1 MRADQKEKKMRRR
14 LFRLVIFVVALSLAG
29 GLFATSSATKTLDLG
44 HWTLDRDAASQSGPT
59 ILKASLIVRA
69 NRLQRYWKAPD
80 TDNYWSWMPE
90 LSFTVV
96 GPINTGS
103 AFVVD
108 FTNEAG
114 APWYSVECE
123 TPASDGTRWQRIGT
137 PTITT
142 HIDKR
147 TTLATGV
154 FGFTIR
160 LRNELSGA
168 NEKVMSGKYKVTKF
182 HIGNNLPA
190 FKNQFEYVVDQDWNL
205 PIGYLYFNTPSD
217 QSMPPLVVSMW
228 FRGELDNTKL
238 AAYLF
243 FNGKQIGSTKE
254 QTGSADYDSA
264 IFANSHEGTRWERW
278 KFSWGQVRGWNA
290 DTSSANNTSQLFF
303 LAANPG
309 EYEVKVLRDGDLAR
323 SAKFTVGA
331 DGRLVDN
338 GITQK
343 NNLGGL
349 AMVLPVKLLGTGD
362 GQWDANAWKTDAFYG
377 NPLTG
382 FSAP

>member
-1 MRADQKEKKMRRR
+1 MKALLSR
-14 LFRLVIFVVALSLAG
+14 LLLVAISLSGAG
-29 GLFATSSATKTLDLG
+29 SF
-44 HWTLDRDAASQSGPT
+44 AASSNATVGPT
-59 ILKASLIVRA
+59 ILKASLTVRA
-69 NRLQRYWKAPD
+69 NRLLRYWKAPD
-80 TDNYWSWMPE
+80 ADNYWSWMPE
-90 LSFTVV
+90 LSFVVV
-96 GPINTGS
+96 GPVSTGS
-103 AFVVD
+103 AFVID

-123 TPASDGTRWQRIGT
+123 TPSIDATRWQIIST
-137 PTITT
+137 PAITT

-160 LRNELSGA
+160 LKNELSGA
-168 NEKVMSGKYKVTKF
+168 NEKVMSGKYRVTKF

-205 PIGYLYFNTPSD
+205 PIGYLYFNMPAD
-217 QSMPPLVVSMW
+217 RLMPPLVVSMW
-228 FRGELDNTKL
+228 FRGELNNSML

-243 FNGKQIGSTKE
+243 YNGKQIASTKE
-254 QTGSADYDSA
+254 QMGSADYDAA
-264 IFANSHEGTRWERW
+264 IFANSHEGARWKRW

-290 DTSSANNTSQLFF
+290 GTSSANNISQLFF

-323 SAKFTVGA
+323 SAKFTIGP

-349 AMVLPVKLLGTGD
+349 AMILPVKVLGVGD
-362 GQWDANAWKTDAFYG
+362 GEWDASAWKTDAFYG
-377 NPLTG
+377 NPLSG
-382 FSAP
+382 FMAP

>member
-1 MRADQKEKKMRRR
+1 MKRYSRFAMTVVTVAV
-14 LFRLVIFVVALSLAG
+14 LSISFVSPAE
-29 GLFATSSATKTLDLG
+29 TKTLDLG
-44 HWTLDRDAASQSGPT
+44 HRTFDNAAVNQTGPT

-69 NRLQRYWKAPD
+69 NRLLRYWKAPD
-80 TDNYWSWMPE
+80 ADNYWSWMPE
-90 LSFTVV
+90 LSFTVE
-96 GPINTGS
+96 GPVNTGS
-103 AFVVD
+103 AFFVD

-123 TPASDGTRWQRIGT
+123 TPTIDGTRWERIST

-147 TTLATGV
+147 TTLATGT

-160 LRNELSGA
+160 LKNELSGTNA
-168 NEKVMSGKYKVTKF
+168 TLMSGKFKVTKF

-205 PIGYLYFNTPSD
+205 PIGYLYFNTPAD
-217 QSMPPLVVSMW
+217 QNMPPLVVSMW

-243 FNGKQIGSTKE
+243 YNGKQIATTKD
-254 QTGSADYDSA
+254 QSGSASYDSA

-278 KFSWGQVRGWNA
+278 KFSWGTVRGWNT
-290 DTSSANNTSQLFF
+290 DTSSANNTSQIFF

-323 SAKFTVGA
+323 SAKFTVGP

-349 AMVLPVKLLGTGD
+349 AMVLPVKILGTGD
-362 GQWDANAWKTDAFYG
+362 GQWNAPSWKTDAFYG
-377 NPLTG
+377 NPLNG
-382 FSAP
+382 FVAP

>member
-1 MRADQKEKKMRRR
+1 MTPSQ
-14 LFRLVIFVVALSLAG
+14 
-29 GLFATSSATKTLDLG
+29 FATSSATKTLDLG
-44 HWTLDRDAASQSGPT
+44 PRTLNRDEVSQSGPT

-114 APWYSVECE
+114 TPWYSVECE

-160 LRNELSGA
+160 LKNELSSA
-168 NEKVMSGKYKVTKF
+168 DEKVMSGKYKVTKF

-217 QSMPPLVVSMW
+217 QSMPPLVISMW

-290 DTSSANNTSQLFF
+290 NTSSANNTSQMFF

-338 GITQK
+338 GIAQK

-349 AMVLPVKLLGTGD
+349 AMVLPVKVLGAGD
-362 GQWDANAWKTDAFYG
+362 GQWDVNAWKTDAFYG
-377 NPLTG
+377 NPLVG

>member
-1 MRADQKEKKMRRR
+1 MRTLLARTT
-14 LFRLVIFVVALSLAG
+14 LVAMLLALSPAS
-29 GLFATSSATKTLDLG
+29 FAASSGVKTLDVSTSESAG
-44 HWTLDRDAASQSGPT
+44 RAQAGPT

-69 NRLQRYWKAPD
+69 NRLVRYWKAPD
-80 TDNYWSWMPE
+80 ADNYWSWLPE
-90 LSFTVV
+90 LSFVAV

-103 AFVVD
+103 AFVID

-114 APWYSVECE
+114 APWFSVECD
-123 TPASDGTRWQRIGT
+123 TPSIDATRWQTIST
-137 PTITT
+137 PAITT

-160 LRNELSGA
+160 LKNELSGT
-168 NEKVMSGKYKVTKF
+168 NTTLMSGKYKVTKF

-217 QSMPPLVVSMW
+217 QTMPPLVVSMW
-228 FRGELDNTKL
+228 FRGELDDTKL

-243 FNGKQIGSTKE
+243 YNGKQIASTKE
-254 QTGSADYDSA
+254 QTGGASYDSA
-264 IFANSHEGTRWERW
+264 IFANGHEGTRYERW

-290 DTSSANNTSQLFF
+290 NTSSANNTSQIFF

-323 SAKFTVGA
+323 SAKFTVGP

-338 GITQK
+338 GVNQK

-349 AMVLPVKLLGTGD
+349 AMVLPIKVLGAGD

-377 NPLTG
+377 NPLSG
-382 FSAP
+382 FAAP

>member
-1 MRADQKEKKMRRR
+1 MKR
-14 LFRLVIFVVALSLAG
+14 LAVRFVLVIVVFSVTT
-29 GLFATSSATKTLDLG
+29 GLFAGPAATKTLDLG
-44 HWTLDRDAASQSGPT
+44 HWTLDNEAGPT
-59 ILKASLIVRA
+59 LLKASLIVRA
-69 NRLQRYWKAPD
+69 NRLLRYWKAPD
-80 TDNYWSWMPE
+80 ADNYWSWMPE

-96 GPINTGS
+96 GPVNTGS
-103 AFVVD
+103 AFVID

-114 APWYSVECE
+114 APWYSVECD
-123 TPASDGTRWQRIGT
+123 TPTIDATRWQRVST
-137 PTITT
+137 PAITT

-147 TTLATGV
+147 TTLATGT

-160 LRNELSGA
+160 MKNELSGA
-168 NEKVMSGKYKVTKF
+168 NATLMSGKFKVGKF

-205 PIGYLYFNTPSD
+205 PIGYLYFNTPAD
-217 QSMPPLVVSMW
+217 QNMPPLVVSMW
-228 FRGELDNTKL
+228 FRGELDDTKL

-243 FNGKQIGSTKE
+243 YNGKQIGSTKG
-254 QTGSADYDSA
+254 QGGASYDSA

-278 KFSWGQVRGWNA
+278 KFSWGTVRGWNT
-290 DTSSANNTSQLFF
+290 DTSSANNTSQIFF

-323 SAKFTVGA
+323 SAKFTVGP

-349 AMVLPVKLLGTGD
+349 AMVLPVRVLGTGD
-362 GQWDANAWKTDAFYG
+362 GAWNAMTWKTDAFYG
-377 NPLTG
+377 NPLNG
-382 FSAP
+382 FVAP

>member
-1 MRADQKEKKMRRR
+1 MKRGS
-14 LFRLVIFVVALSLAG
+14 FRFGLFVVVLSLTAN
-29 GLFATSSATKTLDLG
+29 LSASVTPTRTLDIG
-44 HWTLDRDAASQSGPT
+44 RWTLDFPAASQAGPT

-69 NRLQRYWKAPD
+69 NRLLRYWQAPD
-80 TDNYWSWMPE
+80 ADNYWSWMPE
-90 LSFTVV
+90 LSFVVV
-96 GPINTGS
+96 GPVNTGS
-103 AFVVD
+103 AFFVD

-114 APWYSVECE
+114 APWYTVECE
-123 TPASDGTRWQRIGT
+123 TPTIDRARWQTIAT
-137 PTITT
+137 PAITS

-160 LRNELSGA
+160 MKNELSGSDQ
-168 NEKVMSGKYKVTKF
+168 KIMSGKYKVGKF
-182 HIGNNLPA
+182 HVGNNLPA
-190 FKNQFEYVVDQDWNL
+190 FKHQFEYQVDQDWNL
-205 PIGYLYFNTPSD
+205 PIGYLYFNTPAD
-217 QSMPPLVVSMW
+217 QNMPPLVVSMW

-243 FNGKQIGSTKE
+243 YNGKQIASTKE
-254 QTGSADYDSA
+254 QTGGAAYDSA
-264 IFANSHEGTRWERW
+264 IFANSNEGTRYERW
-278 KFSWGQVRGWNA
+278 KFSWGQVRGWNT
-290 DTSSANNTSQLFF
+290 DTSSANNTAQMFF

-343 NNLGGL
+343 SSLGGL
-349 AMVLPVKLLGTGD
+349 AMILPVKVIGAGD
-362 GQWDANAWKTDAFYG
+362 GQWDVNAWKTDAFYG

-382 FSAP
+382 FAAP

>member
-1 MRADQKEKKMRRR
+1 MKRGS
-14 LFRLVIFVVALSLAG
+14 FRFGLFVVVLSLTAN
-29 GLFATSSATKTLDLG
+29 LSASVTPTRTLDIG
-44 HWTLDRDAASQSGPT
+44 RWTLDFPAAPQASPT
-59 ILKASLIVRA
+59 ILKASLVVRA
-69 NRLQRYWKAPD
+69 NRLLRYWQAPD
-80 TDNYWSWMPE
+80 ADNYWSWMPE
-90 LSFTVV
+90 LSFVVV
-96 GPINTGS
+96 GPVNTGS
-103 AFVVD
+103 AFFVD

-114 APWYSVECE
+114 APWYTVECE
-123 TPASDGTRWQRIGT
+123 TPTIDRARWQTIAT
-137 PTITT
+137 PAITS

-160 LRNELSGA
+160 MKNELSGSDQ
-168 NEKVMSGKYKVTKF
+168 KIMSGKYKVGKF
-182 HIGNNLPA
+182 HVGNNLPA
-190 FKNQFEYVVDQDWNL
+190 FKHQFEYQVDQDWNL
-205 PIGYLYFNTPSD
+205 PIGYLYFNTPAD
-217 QSMPPLVVSMW
+217 QNMPPLVVSMW

-243 FNGKQIGSTKE
+243 YNGKQIASTKE
-254 QTGSADYDSA
+254 QTGGAAYDSA
-264 IFANSHEGTRWERW
+264 IFANSNEGTRYERW
-278 KFSWGQVRGWNA
+278 KFSWGQVRGWNT
-290 DTSSANNTSQLFF
+290 DTSSANNTAQMFF

-343 NNLGGL
+343 SSLGGL
-349 AMVLPVKLLGTGD
+349 AMILPVKVIGAGD
-362 GQWDANAWKTDAFYG
+362 GQWDVNAWKTDAFYG

-382 FSAP
+382 FAAP

>member
-1 MRADQKEKKMRRR
+1 MKRY
-14 LFRLVIFVVALSLAG
+14 FRFAITVVALAVLSIS
-29 GLFATSSATKTLDLG
+29 FISSATTKTLDLG
-44 HWTLDRDAASQSGPT
+44 HSTLDNTEVSQTGPT

-69 NRLQRYWKAPD
+69 NRLLRYWKAPD
-80 TDNYWSWMPE
+80 ADNYWSWMPE

-96 GPINTGS
+96 GPVNTGS
-103 AFVVD
+103 AFFVD

-114 APWYSVECE
+114 APWYTVECE
-123 TPASDGTRWQRIGT
+123 TGTIDATRWERIST
-137 PTITT
+137 PAITT

-147 TTLATGV
+147 TTLATGT

-160 LRNELSGA
+160 LKNELSGTD
-168 NEKVMSGKYKVTKF
+168 EKLMSGKYKVTKF
-182 HIGNNLPA
+182 HEGNNLPA

-205 PIGYLYFNTPSD
+205 PIGYLYFNTPAD
-217 QSMPPLVVSMW
+217 QNMPPLVVSMW

-243 FNGKQIGSTKE
+243 YNGKQIASTKE
-254 QTGSADYDSA
+254 DSGSASYDSA

-278 KFSWGQVRGWNA
+278 KFSWGTVRGWNT
-290 DTSSANNTSQLFF
+290 DTSSANNTSQIFF

-323 SAKFTVGA
+323 SAKFTVGP

-349 AMVLPVKLLGTGD
+349 AMILPVKILGTGD
-362 GQWDANAWKTDAFYG
+362 GQWNALAWKTDAFYG
-377 NPLTG
+377 NPLNG
-382 FSAP
+382 FFAP

>member
-1 MRADQKEKKMRRR
+1 MKRRWFSFSV
-14 LFRLVIFVVALSLAG
+14 LIVALSLSYSS
-29 GLFATSSATKTLDLG
+29 FASTSSIKTLDFG
-44 HWTLDRDAASQSGPT
+44 PQTLDHAVPQSAPT

-80 TDNYWSWMPE
+80 TDNYWSWLPE

-96 GPINTGS
+96 GPISTGS
-103 AFVVD
+103 AFVID

-123 TPASDGTRWQRIGT
+123 TPASDGSRWQRIGT

-168 NEKVMSGKYKVTKF
+168 NEKVLSGKYKVTKF

-217 QSMPPLVVSMW
+217 PNMPPLVVSMW

-238 AAYLF
+238 AAYIF

-278 KFSWGQVRGWNA
+278 KFSWGHVRGWNT

-323 SAKFTVGA
+323 SAKFTVGT

-338 GITQK
+338 DITQK
-343 NNLGGL
+343 NNIGGL
-349 AMVLPVKLLGTGD
+349 AMVLPVKILGAGD

-377 NPLTG
+377 NPLVG